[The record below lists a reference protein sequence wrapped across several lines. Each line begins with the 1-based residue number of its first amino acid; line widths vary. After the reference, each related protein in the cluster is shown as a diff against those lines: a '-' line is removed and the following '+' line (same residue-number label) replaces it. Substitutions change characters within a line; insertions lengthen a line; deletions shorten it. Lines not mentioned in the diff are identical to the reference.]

1 MAKKSKEPALI
12 INDES
17 VDLNRLCFEA
27 NDNATEKG
35 FWDAPILP
43 TSENERECGHIE
55 TLMFGA
61 KLALIHSEV
70 SEALEEIREDQPINE
85 TRIINGKPEGFGV
98 ELADIVIRVCDLAAQ
113 AGVNLGAMVNLKM
126 RYNKTRP
133 AMHGKKI

>member
-1 MAKKSKEPALI
+1 MANKSKEPALI
-12 INDES
+12 IDEER
-17 VDLNRLCFEA
+17 VDLNYLCVQA

-35 FWDAPILP
+35 FWDVPV
-43 TSENERECGHIE
+43 SDDQHECDHID

-70 SEALEEIREDQPINE
+70 SEALEEIREDQPMNE

-98 ELADIVIRVCDLAAQ
+98 ELADIVIRVCDIAMQ